1 VKTNIQIN
9 MKLTRL
15 SIALIIFWLAIA
27 ISDALLRLWDY
38 IHVEGRYD
46 IVAGQ
51 QSLLSDLWTVYA
63 VVLIALLIVDRI
75 SLSGLKNIQLKR
87 KISGTLPV
95 NSLCDVELTVA
106 SPSGNSNDKKN
117 EHKKQQSRKLNIE
130 VFDHFPDSCTALGLP
145 ASIQLG
151 EDQQVKVNYQIKSFE
166 RGDLEI
172 NKGELWVTSL
182 LGLLIKRIEV
192 ECKTVSRVYPNFRS
206 IHNYV
211 LLATEQRTR
220 QLGIRQRQKRGEGLD
235 FHQLREY
242 RMGDS
247 LRQIDWRST
256 SRLRKIIS
264 KEYQQERDQNIIF
277 LVDSGR
283 RMRTKD
289 GELSHFDQALNATLL
304 VSHIALK
311 QGDAVG
317 LKVFGGANRF
327 IPPKKGPSTISVM
340 LNQVYDLQPSNRA
353 SDIIQAAEELN
364 KSFKKRS
371 LIVIVSNMRIED
383 QTELTTAVKM
393 LKKHHLVLL
402 LNLKEQALEDCLA
415 DEIVD
420 MRDTLRYGQ
429 TISYLQQREQL
440 HSSLAHSGVIAVDS
454 LPKHLAVNMANQYF
468 DVKRSGRL

>member
-1 VKTNIQIN
+1 
-9 MKLTRL
+9 MKFTRL
-15 SIALIIFWLAIA
+15 SIKLIIVWLAIA

-38 IHVEGRYD
+38 TQTTGRYD
-46 IVAGQ
+46 VIAGQ
-51 QSLLSDLWTVYA
+51 QSWLADIWTVYS
-63 VVLIALLIVDRI
+63 VIFIALIIVDLI
-75 SLSGLKNIQLKR
+75 SLLGLKNIQVTR
-87 KISGTLPV
+87 KISNTLPV

-106 SPSGNSNDKKN
+106 RHVEQVSNEKSISNSSQN
-117 EHKKQQSRKLNIE
+117 RKLNIE
-130 VFDHFPDSCTALGLP
+130 VYDHFPESCTAVGLP
-145 ASIQLG
+145 ANIQLG
-151 EDQQVKVNYQIKSFE
+151 NDQQVNIHYQIKAFE

-172 NKGELWVTSL
+172 EKSELWVSSL
-182 LGLLIKRIEV
+182 LGLLVKRIEI
-192 ECKTVSRVYPNFRS
+192 ECKTISRVYPNFRS

-371 LIVIVSNMRIED
+371 LIVIVSNMRVED
-383 QTELTTAVKM
+383 LTELTTAVKM

-402 LNLKEQALEDCLA
+402 LNLKEQALEDCLSE
-415 DEIVD
+415 EIFD
-420 MRDTLRYGQ
+420 MRDTLRYSQ
-429 TISYLQQREQL
+429 TVSYLQQREQL
-440 HSSLAHSGVIAVDS
+440 HRTLVHGGIIAVDS

-468 DVKRSGRL
+468 DIKRSGRL

>member
-1 VKTNIQIN
+1 
-9 MKLTRL
+9 MKFTRL
-15 SIALIIFWLAIA
+15 SIILLIVWLVIALADGSF
-27 ISDALLRLWDY
+27 RLWDY
-38 IHVEGRYD
+38 MNTTARYD
-46 IVAGQ
+46 VLAGQ
-51 QSLLSDLWTVYA
+51 DSLLSKVWLVYA
-63 VVLIALLIVDRI
+63 ILFIAMLIVDRV
-75 SLSGLKNIQLKR
+75 SLFGLKNIRLKR
-87 KISGTLPV
+87 NISKTLPV
-95 NSLCDVELTVA
+95 NSSCDVELIV
-106 SPSGNSNDKKN
+106 SYHFDN
-117 EHKKQQSRKLNIE
+117 EHSKQGRKLNIE
-130 VFDHFPDSCTALGLP
+130 VHDHIPETCTTTGLP
-145 ASIQLG
+145 AQIQLG
-151 EDQQVKVNYQIKSFE
+151 NNQQVKVNYQIKSFE
-166 RGDLEI
+166 RGDLNIER
-172 NKGELWVTSL
+172 GELWVLSL
-182 LGLLIKRIEV
+182 LGLLSKRIEV
-192 ECKTVSRVYPNFRS
+192 ECKTTSKVYPNFRS

-242 RMGDS
+242 RTGDS

-277 LVDSGR
+277 LIDSGR

-317 LKVFGGANRF
+317 LKIFGGSNRF
-327 IPPKKGPSTISVM
+327 LPPKKGPSTISVM

-371 LIVIVSNMRIED
+371 LIVIVSNMRVED
-383 QTELTTAVKM
+383 KTELTTAVKM

-402 LNLKEQALEDCLA
+402 INLKEQALDDCLNA
-415 DEIVD
+415 EIFD
-420 MRDTLRYGQ
+420 MRDTLRYSQ
-429 TISYLQQREQL
+429 TVTYLQQREKL
-440 HSSLAHSGVIAVDS
+440 HQSLSHSGVIAVDT

-468 DVKRSGRL
+468 DIKRSGRL

>member
-1 VKTNIQIN
+1 
-9 MKLTRL
+9 MKFTRL
-15 SIALIIFWLAIA
+15 SILLIIFWLLIA

-38 IHVEGRYD
+38 THASGRYD
-46 IVAGQ
+46 IIAGQ
-51 QSLLSDLWTVYA
+51 QSWLSAIWAVYA
-63 VVLIALLIVDRI
+63 VIFIAALIVDRM
-75 SLSGLKNIQLKR
+75 SLIGLKNIQLKR
-87 KISGTLPV
+87 KISSTLPV
-95 NSLCDVELTVA
+95 NSLCDVELSVTRQAEVL
-106 SPSGNSNDKKN
+106 NSQNKSEN
-117 EHKKQQSRKLNIE
+117 KQQNRKLNIE
-130 VFDHFPDSCTALGLP
+130 VYDHFPESCTAIGLP
-145 ASIQLG
+145 ASIQLAN
-151 EDQQVKVNYQIKSFE
+151 DQQVKINYQIKSFE
-166 RGDLEI
+166 RGDLKI
-172 NKGELWVTSL
+172 DKSELWVSSL
-182 LGLLIKRIEV
+182 FGLMSKRIEV

-317 LKVFGGANRF
+317 LKVFGGADRF
-327 IPPKKGPSTISVM
+327 ILPKKGPSTISVM
-340 LNQVYDLQPSNRA
+340 LNQVYDLQPSNQA

-364 KSFKKRS
+364 QAFKKRS
-371 LIVIVSNMRIED
+371 LIVVVSNMRVED

-402 LNLKEQALEDCLA
+402 LNLKEQALEDCL
-415 DEIVD
+415 DEEIFD
-420 MRDTLRYGQ
+420 MRDTLRYSQ
-429 TISYLQQREQL
+429 TVSYLQQREQL
-440 HSSLAHSGVIAVDS
+440 HRSLTHSGVIAVDS

-468 DVKRSGRL
+468 DIKRSGRL

>member
-1 VKTNIQIN
+1 
-9 MKLTRL
+9 MKFTRL
-15 SIALIIFWLAIA
+15 SIVLIILWLVIA

-38 IHVEGRYD
+38 TQASGRYD
-46 IVAGQ
+46 IIAGQ
-51 QSLLSDLWTVYA
+51 QNWLSDIWTVYA
-63 VVLIALLIVDRI
+63 VVFIAALIVDRM
-75 SLSGLKNIQLKR
+75 SLLGLNDIRLKR

-95 NSLCDVELTVA
+95 NSLCDVELTVIRQA
-106 SPSGNSNDKKN
+106 EVSNTQNKSEN
-117 EHKKQQSRKLNIE
+117 KQQNRKLNIE
-130 VFDHFPDSCTALGLP
+130 VYDHFPETCTAVGLP
-145 ASIQLG
+145 VNIQLG
-151 EDQQVKVNYQIKSFE
+151 NDQQVKINYQIKSFE
-166 RGDLEI
+166 RGDLTI
-172 NKGELWVTSL
+172 DKSELWVSSL
-182 LGLLIKRIEV
+182 LGLMIKRVEV
-192 ECKTVSRVYPNFRS
+192 KCKTVSRVYPNFRS

-256 SRLRKIIS
+256 SRLRKVIS

-317 LKVFGGANRF
+317 LKVFGGADRF
-327 IPPKKGPSTISVM
+327 IPPKKGPSTISVI

-364 KSFKKRS
+364 QSFKKRS
-371 LIVIVSNMRIED
+371 LIVIVSNMRAED

-402 LNLKEQALEDCLA
+402 LNLKEQALEDCL
-415 DEIVD
+415 DEEIVD
-420 MRDTLRYGQ
+420 MRGTLRYSQ
-429 TISYLQQREQL
+429 TVSYLQQREQL
-440 HSSLAHSGVIAVDS
+440 HRSLAHSGVIAVDS

-468 DVKRSGRL
+468 DIKRSGRL

>member
-1 VKTNIQIN
+1 
-9 MKLTRL
+9 MKFTRL
-15 SIALIIFWLAIA
+15 SIVLLIVWLVIALA
-27 ISDALLRLWDY
+27 DASLRLW
-38 IHVEGRYD
+38 GFMQATSRYD
-46 IVAGQ
+46 VVAGQ
-51 QSLLSDLWTVYA
+51 DTLLSKVWVVYA
-63 VVLIALLIVDRI
+63 IIFIALLIVERM
-75 SLSGLKNIQLKR
+75 SLFGLKNIHVKR
-87 KISGTLPV
+87 DISTTLPV
-95 NSLCDVELTVA
+95 NSLCDVELTVVYFY
-106 SPSGNSNDKKN
+106 PSSNR
-117 EHKKQQSRKLNIE
+117 KQGRKLDIE
-130 VFDHFPDSCTALGLP
+130 VYDHIPETCIAKGLP
-145 ASIQLG
+145 AQIQLS
-151 EDQQVKVNYQIKSFE
+151 ENQEVKIKYQIKSFE
-166 RGDLEI
+166 RGDLNI
-172 NKGELWVTSL
+172 NKTELWVLSL
-182 LGLLIKRIEV
+182 LGLLTKRVEV
-192 ECKTVSRVYPNFRS
+192 ECKTTSKVYPNFRS

-242 RMGDS
+242 RVGDS

-256 SRLRKIIS
+256 SRLRKVIS

-277 LVDSGR
+277 LIDSGR

-317 LKVFGGANRF
+317 LKVFGGASRF
-327 IPPKKGPSTISVM
+327 LPPKKGPSTISVM

-371 LIVIVSNMRIED
+371 LIVVVSNMRKED

-402 LNLKEQALEDCLA
+402 TNLKEQALEDCLTE
-415 DEIVD
+415 EIFD
-420 MRDTLRYGQ
+420 MRDTLKYTQ
-429 TISYLQQREQL
+429 TVSYLHQREKL
-440 HSSLAHSGVIAVDS
+440 HQSLTHSGVIAVDS
-454 LPKHLAVNMANQYF
+454 LPKHLAINMANNYF
-468 DVKRSGRL
+468 DIKRSGRL

>member
-1 VKTNIQIN
+1 
-9 MKLTRL
+9 MKFTRL

-38 IHVEGRYD
+38 IHTSSRYD
-46 IVAGQ
+46 VIAGQ
-51 QSLLSDLWTVYA
+51 QSWLSDFWAIYSVIF
-63 VVLIALLIVDRI
+63 IALLIVDRI
-75 SLSGLKNIQLKR
+75 SLIGLKNIQLKR
-87 KISGTLPV
+87 KISKTLPV
-95 NSLCDVELTVA
+95 NSLCDVELTVTRQA
-106 SPSGNSNDKKN
+106 EHWTNKKGKDN
-117 EHKKQQSRKLNIE
+117 KQQNRKLNIE
-130 VFDHFPDSCTALGLP
+130 VYDHFPESCTAVGLP
-145 ASIQLG
+145 KKIQLG
-151 EDQQVKVNYQIKSFE
+151 NDQQVNINYQIKSYE
-166 RGDLEI
+166 RGDLLI
-172 NKGELWVTSL
+172 NKSELWVTSL
-182 LGLLIKRIEV
+182 LGLLVKRIEI
-192 ECKTVSRVYPNFRS
+192 ECRTTSKVYPNFRS

-220 QLGIRQRQKRGEGLD
+220 QLGIRQRQKRGQGLD

-242 RMGDS
+242 RVGDS

-353 SDIIQAAEELN
+353 SDIIQAAKELN

-371 LIVIVSNMRIED
+371 LIVIVSNMRVED
-383 QTELTTAVKM
+383 QIELTTAVKM

-402 LNLKEQALEDCLA
+402 LNLKEQALEDCLGK
-415 DEIVD
+415 EIID
-420 MRDTLRYGQ
+420 MKDTLRYSQ
-429 TISYLQQREQL
+429 TVSYLQQREQL
-440 HSSLAHSGVIAVDS
+440 HRSLAHGGVIAVDS
-454 LPKHLAVNMANQYF
+454 LPKHLAINMANQYF
-468 DVKRSGRL
+468 DIKRSGRL